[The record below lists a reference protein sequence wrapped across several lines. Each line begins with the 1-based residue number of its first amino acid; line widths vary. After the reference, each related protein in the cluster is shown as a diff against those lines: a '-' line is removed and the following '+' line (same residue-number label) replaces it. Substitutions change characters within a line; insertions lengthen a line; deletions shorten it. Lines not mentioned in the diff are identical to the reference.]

1 MNLMS
6 YIVERALIL
15 IPALNVL
22 GLIFK
27 SIERIPDKFIPL
39 LLLIFGISGSI
50 ALTGLSAD
58 SVIQGVLV
66 TGAAV
71 YGNQVVKQLKRII
84 DFKRGCKTCVLQP
97 RIYVKSAQLS
107 EHFFDKVVCQP
118 VKSTEVHFAYI
129 AIFKLVVYVLC
140 LFKYVNAF
148 QQQRFNVFFIEAQLA
163 VIFTQNILSQYLSA
177 EYALCP

>member
-50 ALTGLSAD
+50 AMTGLSAD

-71 YGNQVVKQLKRII
+71 YGNQVVKQLKK
-84 DFKRGCKTCVLQP
+84 D
-97 RIYVKSAQLS
+97 
-107 EHFFDKVVCQP
+107 
-118 VKSTEVHFAYI
+118 
-129 AIFKLVVYVLC
+129 
-140 LFKYVNAF
+140 N
-148 QQQRFNVFFIEAQLA
+148 
-163 VIFTQNILSQYLSA
+163 
-177 EYALCP
+177 